1 MSRLVKIVDNKYVQ
15 IEEYR
20 NPNICFNTS
29 EYDDFEDYCTLR
41 ETFDP
46 FEMFYENQELK
57 KQLHEAS
64 LNIQEMTERDIYCP
78 SSCDKL
84 EELLKENQKLK
95 KQLKP
100 NYYVSGLEG
109 TLKEYQQEMNNI
121 ANENSKL
128 KKQIEEYQKELEK
141 ADSITQSCIFDG
153 KEESKILYR
162 KCLNVLDKMNKQ
174 QKEFVKYLESM
185 LDDENDIF
193 SVVRVKDVLQKYK
206 EMLGDDK

>member
-15 IEEYR
+15 IEECR

-57 KQLHEAS
+57 KQL
-64 LNIQEMTERDIYCP
+64 Y
-78 SSCDKL
+78 
-84 EELLKENQKLK
+84 ELGGVDE
-95 KQLKP
+95 
-100 NYYVSGLEG
+100 
-109 TLKEYQQEMNNI
+109 
-121 ANENSKL
+121 
-128 KKQIEEYQKELEK
+128 
-141 ADSITQSCIFDG
+141 F
-153 KEESKILYR
+153 
-162 KCLNVLDKMNKQ
+162 NKHLLTQ

-206 EMLGDDK
+206 EIIGVSDEKK

>member
-1 MSRLVKIVDNKYVQ
+1 MGKAVIVMSRLVKIVDNKYVQ

-95 KQLKP
+95 KQL
-100 NYYVSGLEG
+100 Y
-109 TLKEYQQEMNNI
+109 
-121 ANENSKL
+121 
-128 KKQIEEYQKELEK
+128 ELGGVDE
-141 ADSITQSCIFDG
+141 F
-153 KEESKILYR
+153 
-162 KCLNVLDKMNKQ
+162 NKHLLTQ
-174 QKEFVKYLESM
+174 QKEFVKYLES
-185 LDDENDIF
+185 
-193 SVVRVKDVLQKYK
+193 KDN
-206 EMLGDDK
+206 